1 MYRNLS
7 TSDRVLSSQIIY
19 LWNHFSK
26 TTVRHIEKTKEN
38 SFQFLSFSFRS
49 MKKKTPQKF
58 KIDSATA
65 EKNPPLKSIT
75 SLKKL
80 LNKTP
85 TGIGIISILLW
96 LIIIDYYKHTYLL
109 LYFQKRKDWNE
120 ESLPTFHHN
129 VTYQREKLLSIIDK
143 FIDYSDYS
151 KKCNHGYIEWYDARM
166 MKKQQRWPPIC
177 NNELT
182 T

>member
-129 VTYQREKLLSIIDK
+129 VTYQREKLLSIILTNSLIIQIIPKSVTMVTLNDMMREWWRSS
-143 FIDYSDYS
+143 SDGLQYVTM
-151 KKCNHGYIEWYDARM
+151 N
-166 MKKQQRWPPIC
+166 
-177 NNELT
+177 
-182 T
+182 